1 MFGRS
6 LFNLVTQLPR
16 GALLLALLWLP
27 TAPAGANAAAPVEVV
42 GLFDG
47 RAVLRI
53 PGAGEK
59 LLKVGQE
66 KAGVTLL
73 AADAHSARIR
83 FGGEIFKLT
92 LSSRIAGNFRVP
104 ERSQITVNADELGQY
119 QVRGAINGQFVNF
132 LVDTGAS
139 VVAISSR
146 TAQSLGINYLA
157 GKLGTVQTAQGVT
170 ESYFLNLAEVTVGG
184 IRVPNVEAAIIMGN
198 YPVEILLGMSFLKA
212 VKMEEHNGVLM
223 LTQ

>member
-1 MFGRS
+1 MFGRT
-6 LFNLVTQLPR
+6 LFNLTAQP
-16 GALLLALLWLP
+16 LLMVLLQVLLWLP
-27 TAPAGANAAAPVEVV
+27 SATASANAAAPVEVV
-42 GLFDG
+42 GLFEG

-53 PGAGEK
+53 PGSGEK

-83 FGGEIFKLT
+83 YGGEIFKLT
-92 LSSRIAGNFRVP
+92 LSSRIAGNFRAP
-104 ERSQITVNADELGQY
+104 ERNRITVNADELGQY

-157 GKLGTVQTAQGVT
+157 GQLGSVQTAQGVT
-170 ESYFLNLAEVTVGG
+170 ESYFVNLADVTVGG
-184 IRVPNVEAAIIMGN
+184 IRVPNVQAAIIMGN
-198 YPVEILLGMSFLKA
+198 YPVEIL
-212 VKMEEHNGVLM
+212 
-223 LTQ
+223 